1 MAYDATLNV
10 DGNPYKINW
19 LLLRIY
25 RKEDQ
30 KGKPASR
37 PDWSVVVSLDVMDD
51 STIKN
56 WMIDPHMQKD
66 GKIVMSRID
75 ESATFKEIEF
85 KQAVCVTYFDEF
97 FADMNYLSTI
107 ILITGGEVTINKAT
121 LRVT

>member
-1 MAYDATLNV
+1 MAFEATLNV
-10 DGNPYKINW
+10 DGNAYSIHWMHLELN
-19 LLLRIY
+19 

-30 KGKPASR
+30 RGRPASR
-37 PDWSVVVSLDVMDD
+37 PEWTLLITMDVMED

-66 GKIVMSRID
+66 GKVILSRID

-85 KQAVCVTYFDEF
+85 KQAVCVNYSDDFM
-97 FADMNYLSTI
+97 ADMNFMTSQ
-107 ILITGGEVTINKAT
+107 ILITGGELVINKTT